1 MVVAP
6 ESMSISSSPL
16 PAASLTPRTTDQPP
30 PGPSPLSIRA
40 DHCKGCEICIGA
52 CPHGVLALDPSIVN
66 PLGYH
71 PVRLTDAARC
81 TSCAIC
87 ARVCPDA
94 VFTVFAPAKAA
105 SR

>member
-1 MVVAP
+1 MAMAP
-6 ESMSISSSPL
+6 APANPSSPL
-16 PAASLTPRTTDQPP
+16 PAASLTPHSPEGPP
-30 PGPSPLSIRA
+30 PGPLAIRT

-52 CPHGVLALDPSIVN
+52 CPHGVLALDVAAVN

-71 PVRLTDAARC
+71 PVRLVDPAGC

-94 VFTVFAPAKAA
+94 VFTVYAPPKGAP
-105 SR
+105 R